1 MGDPWKSI
9 SPEGVRAFSY
19 GAYSVILVWLWS
31 GGSLLF
37 INNFLIS
44 LGASELLAKSV
55 LVSTV
60 ISILITTVLYG
71 LHGRL
76 PTTLMLQHME
86 WVKNPDKF
94 LLFFYIWINFIS
106 AALLNVMGLNTLYQ
120 FASLF
125 VIFLAPSLIL
135 GLSIQKRG
143 GNI

>member
-19 GAYSVILVWLWS
+19 GVYSVALVWLWTQ
-31 GGSLLF
+31 
-37 INNFLIS
+37 IS
-44 LGASELLAKSV
+44 LFLNNLLITVGASVLLAKSI

-60 ISILITTVLYG
+60 ISILIVLVLYG
-71 LHGRL
+71 LHGKL
-76 PTTLMLQHME
+76 PTTLMLQHMT

-106 AALLNVMGLNTLYQ
+106 GALLNVMDLNTLYQ
-120 FASLF
+120 FLSLF
-125 VIFLAPSLIL
+125 VIFLTPSLIL

>member
-37 INNFLIS
+37 VNNFLIS

-106 AALLNVMGLNTLYQ
+106 AALLNVMGLNALYQ

-125 VIFLAPSLIL
+125 VIFLTPSLIL

>member
-19 GAYSVILVWLWS
+19 GVYSVALVWLWS
-31 GGSLLF
+31 EGYLLF
-37 INNFLIS
+37 LNNLLITVGTS
-44 LGASELLAKSV
+44 VLLAKSI

-60 ISILITTVLYG
+60 ISILLVLVLYG
-71 LHGRL
+71 LHGKL
-76 PTTLMLQHME
+76 PTTLMLQHMT

-106 AALLNVMGLNTLYQ
+106 ASLLNVMDLNILYQ
-120 FASLF
+120 FISIF
-125 VIFLAPSLIL
+125 VIFLTPSLIL

>member
-9 SPEGVRAFSY
+9 SAEGVRAFSY

-31 GGSLLF
+31 AGSLLF
-37 INNFLIS
+37 VNNLLIS
-44 LGASELLAKSV
+44 LGSSELLAKSIV
-55 LVSTV
+55 VSTV

-76 PTTLMLQHME
+76 PTTLMLQHMT
-86 WVKNPDKF
+86 WIKSPDRF
-94 LLFFYIWINFIS
+94 LLFFYIWINLIA

-125 VIFLAPSLIL
+125 VIFLTPSLIL

>member
-60 ISILITTVLYG
+60 ISVLITTVLYG

-125 VIFLAPSLIL
+125 VIFLTPSLIL

>member
-19 GAYSVILVWLWS
+19 GAYSVILLWLWS

-94 LLFFYIWINFIS
+94 LLFFYIWINLIS

-120 FASLF
+120 FVSLF
-125 VIFLAPSLIL
+125 VIFLTPSLIL

>member
-19 GAYSVILVWLWS
+19 GAYSVILLWLWS

-125 VIFLAPSLIL
+125 VIFLTPSLIL

>member
-125 VIFLAPSLIL
+125 VIFLTPSLIL

>member
-19 GAYSVILVWLWS
+19 GVYSMALVWLWS
-31 GGSLLF
+31 EGYLLF
-37 INNFLIS
+37 LNNLLITIGTS
-44 LGASELLAKSV
+44 VLLAKSI

-60 ISILITTVLYG
+60 ISILIVLVLYG
-71 LHGRL
+71 LHGKL
-76 PTTLMLQHME
+76 PTTLMLQHMT

-106 AALLNVMGLNTLYQ
+106 GALLNVMDLNTLYQ
-120 FASLF
+120 FLSLF
-125 VIFLAPSLIL
+125 VIFLTPSLIL

>member
-31 GGSLLF
+31 AGSLVFVNDL
-37 INNFLIS
+37 LIS
-44 LGASELLAKSV
+44 LGSSELLAKSIV
-55 LVSTV
+55 VSTV

-76 PTTLMLQHME
+76 PTTLMLQHMT
-86 WVKNPDKF
+86 WIKSPDRF
-94 LLFFYIWINFIS
+94 LLFFYIWINLIA

-125 VIFLAPSLIL
+125 VIFLTPSLIL

>member
-9 SPEGVRAFSY
+9 SAEGVRAFSY

-31 GGSLLF
+31 AGSLLF
-37 INNFLIS
+37 VNDLLIS
-44 LGASELLAKSV
+44 LGSSELLAKSIV
-55 LVSTV
+55 VSTV

-76 PTTLMLQHME
+76 PTTLMLQHMT
-86 WVKNPDKF
+86 WVKSPDKF
-94 LLFFYIWINFIS
+94 LLFFYIWINLIV

-125 VIFLAPSLIL
+125 VIFLTPSLIL

>member
-76 PTTLMLQHME
+76 PTTLMLQHMT

-125 VIFLAPSLIL
+125 VIFLTPSLIL

>member
-106 AALLNVMGLNTLYQ
+106 AALLNVMGLNIFYQ
-120 FASLF
+120 FISLF
-125 VIFLAPSLIL
+125 VIFLTPSLIL
-135 GLSIQKRG
+135 GISIQKRG

>member
-9 SPEGVRAFSY
+9 SAEGVRAFSY

-31 GGSLLF
+31 AGSLLF
-37 INNFLIS
+37 VNDLLIS
-44 LGASELLAKSV
+44 LGSSELLAKSIV
-55 LVSTV
+55 VSTV

-76 PTTLMLQHME
+76 PTTLMLQHMT
-86 WVKNPDKF
+86 WVKSPDRF
-94 LLFFYIWINFIS
+94 LLFFYIWINLIA

-125 VIFLAPSLIL
+125 VIFLTPSLIL

>member
-9 SPEGVRAFSY
+9 SAEGVRAFSY
-19 GAYSVILVWLWS
+19 GAYSVILLWLWS
-31 GGSLLF
+31 AGSLLF
-37 INNFLIS
+37 VNNLLIS
-44 LGASELLAKSV
+44 LGSSELLAKSV
-55 LVSTV
+55 VVSTV

-76 PTTLMLQHME
+76 PTTLMLQHMT
-86 WVKNPDKF
+86 WVKSPDKF
-94 LLFFYIWINFIS
+94 LLFFYIWINLIV

-125 VIFLAPSLIL
+125 IIFLTPSLIL

>member
-19 GAYSVILVWLWS
+19 GVYSVALVWLWTE
-31 GGSLLF
+31 GYLLF
-37 INNFLIS
+37 LNNLLITV
-44 LGASELLAKSV
+44 GASVLLAKSI

-60 ISILITTVLYG
+60 ISILIVLVLYG
-71 LHGRL
+71 LHGKL
-76 PTTLMLQHME
+76 PTTLMLQHMT

-106 AALLNVMGLNTLYQ
+106 GALLNVMDLNTLYQ
-120 FASLF
+120 FLSLF
-125 VIFLAPSLIL
+125 VIFLTPSLIL
-135 GLSIQKRG
+135 GKKKKKRG

>member
-19 GAYSVILVWLWS
+19 GVYSVALVWLWS
-31 GGSLLF
+31 EGYLLF
-37 INNFLIS
+37 LNNLLITIGTS
-44 LGASELLAKSV
+44 VLLAKSI

-60 ISILITTVLYG
+60 ISILIVLVLYG
-71 LHGRL
+71 LHGKL
-76 PTTLMLQHME
+76 PTTLMLQHMT

-106 AALLNVMGLNTLYQ
+106 ASLLNVMDLNIFYQ
-120 FASLF
+120 FISIF
-125 VIFLAPSLIL
+125 VIFLTPSLIL
-135 GLSIQKRG
+135 GLSIQKKG

>member
-37 INNFLIS
+37 VNNFLIS

-76 PTTLMLQHME
+76 PTTLMLQHMT

-125 VIFLAPSLIL
+125 VIFLTPSLIL

>member
-19 GAYSVILVWLWS
+19 GVYSVALVWLWS
-31 GGSLLF
+31 EGYLLF
-37 INNFLIS
+37 LNNLLITIGTS
-44 LGASELLAKSV
+44 VLLAKSI

-60 ISILITTVLYG
+60 ISILIVLVLYG
-71 LHGRL
+71 LHGKL
-76 PTTLMLQHME
+76 PTTLMLQHMT

-106 AALLNVMGLNTLYQ
+106 GALLNVMDLNTLYQ
-120 FASLF
+120 FLSLF
-125 VIFLAPSLIL
+125 VIFLTPSLIL

>member
-9 SPEGVRAFSY
+9 SAEGVRAFSY

-31 GGSLLF
+31 AGSLLF
-37 INNFLIS
+37 VNDLLIS
-44 LGASELLAKSV
+44 LGSSELLAKSIV
-55 LVSTV
+55 VSTV

-76 PTTLMLQHME
+76 PTTLLLQHMT

-94 LLFFYIWINFIS
+94 LLLFYIWINFIA

-125 VIFLAPSLIL
+125 VIFLTPSLIL

>member
-9 SPEGVRAFSY
+9 SAEGVRAFSY

-31 GGSLLF
+31 AGSLVFVNDL
-37 INNFLIS
+37 LIS
-44 LGASELLAKSV
+44 LGSSELLAKSIV
-55 LVSTV
+55 VSTV

-76 PTTLMLQHME
+76 PTTLMLQHMT

-94 LLFFYIWINFIS
+94 LLFFYIWINFIA

-125 VIFLAPSLIL
+125 VIFLTPSLIL

>member
-9 SPEGVRAFSY
+9 SAEGVRAFSY

-31 GGSLLF
+31 AGSLVFVNDL
-37 INNFLIS
+37 LIS
-44 LGASELLAKSV
+44 LGSSELLAKSIV
-55 LVSTV
+55 VSTV

-76 PTTLMLQHME
+76 PTTLMLQHMT
-86 WVKNPDKF
+86 WIKSPDRF
-94 LLFFYIWINFIS
+94 LLFFYIWINLIA

-125 VIFLAPSLIL
+125 VIFLTPSLIL

>member
-9 SPEGVRAFSY
+9 SAEGVRAFSY

-31 GGSLLF
+31 EGYLAF
-37 INNFLIS
+37 ANNFLIS
-44 LGASELLAKSV
+44 LGASALLSQSI

-71 LHGRL
+71 LHGRM
-76 PTTLMLQHME
+76 PTTLMLQHMT

-106 AALLNVMGLNTLYQ
+106 GALLNVMGLNTFYQ
-120 FASLF
+120 FMSLF
-125 VIFLAPSLIL
+125 VIFLTPSLIL
-135 GLSIQKRG
+135 GISIQKKG

>member
-1 MGDPWKSI
+1 M
-9 SPEGVRAFSY
+9 RAFSY

-31 GGSLLF
+31 AGSLVFVNDL
-37 INNFLIS
+37 LIS
-44 LGASELLAKSV
+44 LGSSELLAKSIV
-55 LVSTV
+55 VSTV

-76 PTTLMLQHME
+76 PTTLMLQHMT
-86 WVKNPDKF
+86 WVKSPDKF
-94 LLFFYIWINFIS
+94 LLFFYIWINLIV

-125 VIFLAPSLIL
+125 IIFLTPSLIL